1 MRFLTEDEIENI
13 LDFIKPNKSIPIATA
28 KSIIHITKEKFRNQ
42 LKKQKLYPEIIPELK
57 KQLENK
63 YRESLIEPGESVG
76 IIAAQSIGEK
86 QTQSTLNSVD
96 WKDVI
101 LYTKDSKHI
110 IEPIGQ
116 MIDNLLLK
124 HPEMI
129 DKIEENR
136 TEYLSL
142 EDGYYIP
149 SCDENGITSWCK
161 IEAITRHLPVGK
173 LVKVTTE
180 SGRVVTATQS
190 KSFLVWNGEKF
201 IDKEG
206 ANIKI
211 GDILPTTQKL
221 NRFSDKLQ
229 EYITYD
235 SIKVDLDREIGFLIG
250 LYINIDNEKNL
261 VKYEERINKL
271 KLKYSFNLNN
281 FLENI
286 TLSGTSIPL
295 FSYNCSDEYIK
306 GLLTGFFKSCIYN
319 TKDGSIECISYYEN
333 IISGILFLL
342 TYFRVFGNF
351 INIED
356 EFNLIYKLKIKSDNT
371 YNLEYNI
378 LEEFWEDINDK
389 MGLYNYEVSNLGKIR
404 NKNTM
409 YILKAKPKKDGY
421 IILYLSL
428 GNKIKKSISVHRIC
442 LTTFIF
448 NDDEEKIVIDHI
460 NRNKTDNR
468 ISNLRWSSYSDN
480 NKNKEVLSIKG
491 KKIEQ
496 YSLDGVLIK
505 VWNKTTDACKELNI
519 KNQSISAVLKNKQ
532 KTAAGYIWKYSIEN
546 IEGEIWKKIPSIEKE
561 YYASNYGRIK
571 KNNDDSTITYG
582 NKKKN
587 GYHAINIKDKDYFV
601 HRLICLT
608 FLKNL
613 ENKPFVNHID
623 GNKSNNKIINLEWIN
638 HKDNVIH
645 SYKLRNGQVLNNILS
660 RKVLQIKDNLIIN
673 KFDSLSIAVK
683 ETGIK
688 GLKNCCYGKR
698 KTAGGFIWKFE
709 EINKEIEIEN
719 NTKKYIFYDKI
730 ISIEFVKGS
739 TDYVYDLTVEKTRNF
754 QLFNGL
760 NMRDTFHKIGFS
772 DKAVTTGVNLV
783 AQVITKL

>member
-1 MRFLTEDEIENI
+1 MRFLTEDEIEDI

-28 KSIIHITKEKFRNQ
+28 KSIVHITKEKFRNQ
-42 LKKQKLYPEIIPELK
+42 LKKQKLYQDIIPELK
-57 KQLENK
+57 KQLQNK
-63 YRESLIEPGESVG
+63 YRESLIQPGESVG

-86 QTQSTLNSVD
+86 NTQSTLNSVD

-124 HPEMI
+124 YPEMV

-142 EDGYYIP
+142 ENGYYIP

-229 EYITYD
+229 DYITYD
-235 SIKVDLDREIGFLIG
+235 SIKVHLDREIGFLIG

-281 FLENI
+281 FLDNI

-342 TYFRVFGNF
+342 TYFGVFGYF
-351 INIED
+351 INLEED
-356 EFNLIYKLKIKSDNT
+356 ELVYKLKIKSDNT
-371 YNLEYNI
+371 EILEKYI
-378 LEEFWEDINDK
+378 LEEIWKDIPSK
-389 MGLYNYEVSNLGKIR
+389 M
-404 NKNTM
+404 
-409 YILKAKPKKDGY
+409 
-421 IILYLSL
+421 
-428 GNKIKKSISVHRIC
+428 
-442 LTTFIF
+442 
-448 NDDEEKIVIDHI
+448 
-460 NRNKTDNR
+460 
-468 ISNLRWSSYSDN
+468 
-480 NKNKEVLSIKG
+480 
-491 KKIEQ
+491 
-496 YSLDGVLIK
+496 
-505 VWNKTTDACKELNI
+505 LNI
-519 KNQSISAVLKNKQ
+519 SKNCIIACATNKQ
-532 KTAAGYIWKYSIEN
+532 KTSAEFIWKYDDSIK
-546 IEGEIWKKIPSIEKE
+546 EISKE
-561 YYASNYGRIK
+561 YEE
-571 KNNDDSTITYG
+571 
-582 NKKKN
+582 
-587 GYHAINIKDKDYFV
+587 IKDIFNIYF
-601 HRLICLT
+601 
-608 FLKNL
+608 
-613 ENKPFVNHID
+613 
-623 GNKSNNKIINLEWIN
+623 
-638 HKDNVIH
+638 
-645 SYKLRNGQVLNNILS
+645 
-660 RKVLQIKDNLIIN
+660 
-673 KFDSLSIAVK
+673 
-683 ETGIK
+683 
-688 GLKNCCYGKR
+688 
-698 KTAGGFIWKFE
+698 
-709 EINKEIEIEN
+709 
-719 NTKKYIFYDKI
+719 DKI
-730 ISIEFVKGS
+730 IKIEYIDG
-739 TDYVYDLTVEKTRNF
+739 TTPYVYDLTVEKTRNF

-760 NMRDTFHKIGFS
+760 NMRDTFHKAKSGLVIS
-772 DKAVTTGVNLV
+772 KILLVYNL
-783 AQVITKL
+783 